1 MRLGARTLPPLM
13 RGLPGTKLRYN
24 DSTTWGCIQFT
35 SADLV
40 GTECASEVIRYNERS
55 APKRC
60 FICCRYGRHCSV
72 ILQPTHALPS
82 ASESAESCNL
92 QPRTFNCSQSFGGVI
107 VPFVSRRCRH
117 LPSHAYFIHVFPL
130 HLYCGMLSHTKA
142 EFCRLF
148 DELSA

>member
-24 DSTTWGCIQFT
+24 DSTTWGCIQST

-40 GTECASEVIRYNERS
+40 GTDCASEVIRYNERS

-92 QPRTFNCSQSFGGVI
+92 QPRTFNCSVLRRGDRAIRLEALSASSF
-107 VPFVSRRCRH
+107 
-117 LPSHAYFIHVFPL
+117 
-130 HLYCGMLSHTKA
+130 T
-142 EFCRLF
+142 RLF
-148 DELSA
+148 HPRVSSSFILRNAFAYQGRVLPIIR